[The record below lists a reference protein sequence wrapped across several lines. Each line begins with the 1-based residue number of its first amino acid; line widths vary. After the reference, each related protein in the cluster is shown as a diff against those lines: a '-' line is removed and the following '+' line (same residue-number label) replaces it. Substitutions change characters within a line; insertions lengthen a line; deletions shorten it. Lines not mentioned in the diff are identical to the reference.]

1 MTKQPKTKRK
11 IKLKKGQKKSDL
23 VWAYVVKN
31 PLAKP
36 AEVARET
43 GVSYAHAYGLMKK
56 IGTPREVFEK
66 EAAVAVV
73 PRAAVA
79 DDTSLGKRIVSRLR
93 SFWNAL

>member
-43 GVSYAHAYGLMKK
+43 GVSYALAYGLMKK
-56 IGTPREVFEK
+56 IGTPKEVFEK
-66 EAAVAVV
+66 EAVAVASQ
-73 PRAAVA
+73 AAAA